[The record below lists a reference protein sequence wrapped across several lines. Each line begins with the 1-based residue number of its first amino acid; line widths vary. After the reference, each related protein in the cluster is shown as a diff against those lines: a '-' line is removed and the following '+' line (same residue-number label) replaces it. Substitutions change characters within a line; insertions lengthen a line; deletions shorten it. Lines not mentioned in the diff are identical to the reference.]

1 MSPKCHGCSVSTMTT
16 STQVTYTMTITMKR
30 KDNAPISVPI
40 TDVEEMIIRLVTNG
54 CAMNLIDMTTE
65 IK

>member
-1 MSPKCHGCSVSTMTT
+1 MTT